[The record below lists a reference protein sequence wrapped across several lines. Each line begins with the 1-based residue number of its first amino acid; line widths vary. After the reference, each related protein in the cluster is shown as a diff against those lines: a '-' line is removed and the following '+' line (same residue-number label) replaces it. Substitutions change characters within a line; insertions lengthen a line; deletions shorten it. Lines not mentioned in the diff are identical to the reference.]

1 MDSVIPVA
9 YSPPKRHRIASRLPP
24 ANTLAPKRLV
34 TVDPLVEHGLLDSL
48 RLDLGSCRCGSL
60 WAACR
65 QVRLSPRRP
74 LRQRVWTFKF
84 SCEKLGQIHGTG
96 RYE

>member
-34 TVDPLVEHGLLDSL
+34 TVDPMGEHGLLHSSSL
-48 RLDLGSCRCGSL
+48 
-60 WAACR
+60 
-65 QVRLSPRRP
+65 P
-74 LRQRVWTFKF
+74 LH
-84 SCEKLGQIHGTG
+84 S
-96 RYE
+96 